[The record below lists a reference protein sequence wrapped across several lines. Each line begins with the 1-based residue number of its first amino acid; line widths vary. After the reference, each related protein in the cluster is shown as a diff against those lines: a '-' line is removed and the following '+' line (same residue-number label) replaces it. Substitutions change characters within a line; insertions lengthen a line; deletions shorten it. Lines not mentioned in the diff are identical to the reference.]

1 LSSAAP
7 ASGSLR
13 IVFAGTPEFAARA
26 LEALSQHRDEYSLCA
41 VYTQPDRPA
50 GRGRQPQPSAVKELA
65 LGKGMAVHQPA
76 SLRDPQAQQELAAL
90 APDLMIVA
98 AYGLILPRP
107 VLDIPRLG
115 CINVHA
121 SLLPR
126 WRGAAPIERAI
137 EAGDEKTGITIMQ
150 MDAGLDTGDM
160 LLRLDCEISPT
171 DTGATLRDRLGELG
185 AQAVIEAL
193 RLIRAGKLVATPQ
206 DASLATYAA
215 KLRREEAEIDWH
227 QDASVLARR
236 IRAFNPAN
244 VCQSSV
250 AGQVLRIWMAA
261 ASNEATGEARPGEI
275 LRLERNAIV
284 VACGS
289 GALQL
294 VQLQL
299 AGGKMLDARALLNG
313 RADLFRPGSCLGPT
327 ISA

>member
-1 LSSAAP
+1 LSSTSIAP
-7 ASGSLR
+7 ALR

-26 LEALSQHRDEYSLCA
+26 LEALSQHPDEFSLCA

-50 GRGRQPQPSAVKELA
+50 GRGRQSQPSPVKELA
-65 LGKGMAVHQPA
+65 LAKGLAVHQPE
-76 SLRDPQAQQELAAL
+76 SLRDPQAQEMLAAL

-98 AYGLILPRP
+98 AYGLILPAA
-107 VLDIPRLG
+107 VLRIPRLG

-137 EAGDEKTGITIMQ
+137 EAGDSETGITIMQ

-160 LLRLDCEISPT
+160 LLRRGCGINPD
-171 DTGATLRDRLGELG
+171 DTGASLRDRLGELG
-185 AQAVIEAL
+185 AQALLQAL
-193 RLIRAGKLVATPQ
+193 RSMRAGNLEPAAQ

-227 QDASVLARR
+227 QDAACLARR
-236 IRAFNPAN
+236 VRAFNPAN
-244 VCQSSV
+244 VCQSTV
-250 AGQVLRIWMAA
+250 AGQVLRIWMAS
-261 ASNEATGEARPGEI
+261 ASDEAGGDARPGEI

-289 GALQL
+289 GALHL
-294 VQLQL
+294 VRLQL
-299 AGGKMLDARALLNG
+299 AGGKAMDARALLNG
-313 RADLFRPGSCLGPT
+313 RSDLFRPGSCLGST
-327 ISA
+327 LSA